1 MLPYGLT
8 FKSSLKCTLSNYNIV
23 FIMEVLYELVN
34 VEVFII
40 ERGQFMSI
48 EVKVNFRTSG

>member
-8 FKSSLKCTLSNYNIV
+8 FKSSLEYTLSNCNII

-34 VEVFII
+34 VEVFIV
-40 ERGQFMSI
+40 ERGQFMSV

>member
-1 MLPYGLT
+1 MLPYGPT
-8 FKSSLKCTLSNYNIV
+8 FKSSLKYTLSNCNIV

-34 VEVFII
+34 VEVFIV
-40 ERGQFMSI
+40 ERGKFMSV